1 MFGLGKKYPYVVE
14 LLHSGH
20 HPYMDDPTYD
30 MFEGIKQEQVHV
42 MARDYNHAAE
52 RAFRESKIRSWTTTV
67 WTVRHAEAGERLLP
81 GRPAPFY
88 RCGQK

>member
-1 MFGLGKKYPYVVE
+1 MFGLGRKYPYIVE

-42 MARDYNHAAE
+42 MARNYDHAVE
-52 RAFRESKIRSWTTTV
+52 VAFRESKVRSWTTTP
-67 WTVRHAEAGERLLP
+67 WTVRHAKAGEGLRP
-81 GRPAPFY
+81 GRKADHY
-88 RCGQK
+88 KCGQR